1 MNSTLPLNIRSR
13 PVPTPLIISPIP
25 FAPPYSDN
33 SCKDYSHSEATSAS
47 SDRTLT
53 PFILSPFSCQ
63 SSASAYSCNSFSS
76 VEDWAEI
83 SMLSS
88 RSPYVPQSLPNGSEH
103 LVDASQKPKWD
114 ELRIALKRPLN
125 GREAKPAQDTLGTQV
140 IASTSASKAPPTPT
154 STSPISIIPIPETR
168 AYLRKL
174 RSRSLAA
181 LQLEGRE
188 ADLQPHVPPA
198 KHSHLRSNSESHLLS
213 RQRSQHRKKR
223 VHSDTSALV
232 KVKPPQLSIS
242 IPIAIPMF
250 TPSIFLSSPSLS
262 PSPSSS
268 PSSSSNSTSTS
279 GNSQP
284 PTTPSSPLDNLN
296 YPVNDIHIEED
307 AGPQSRPCRWERR
320 PSETISNHRLRNK
333 TNLALPSYPALP
345 KLPSYIP
352 IEGLDTKQDEK
363 LKVKRSREGVVFT
376 VARLDTRDWRADG
389 VVAPCPSQAHTTN
402 YEAMQW
408 I

>member
-25 FAPPYSDN
+25 FAPSYGDN
-33 SCKDYSHSEATSAS
+33 SGKACSHSEATSAS

-63 SSASAYSCNSFSS
+63 SSASAYSCASFSS

-88 RSPYVPQSLPNGSEH
+88 LSPNVPQSLANGLEY
-103 LVDASQKPKWD
+103 LVDTSQQPKWD
-114 ELRIALKRPLN
+114 KLRSVLKRPGN
-125 GREAKPAQDTLGTQV
+125 GKEVQPAQDTPHAQLA
-140 IASTSASKAPPTPT
+140 ASTSTSTPT

-181 LQLEGRE
+181 LQLEGRD
-188 ADLQPHVPPA
+188 AGLQPQVAPPM

-242 IPIAIPMF
+242 IPVPIPMF

-262 PSPSSS
+262 PSPSPSS
-268 PSSSSNSTSTS
+268 PSSCSNSNSTT

-284 PTTPSSPLDNLN
+284 PSTPSSPVDILN
-296 YPVNDIHIEED
+296 YSINDIYIEED
-307 AGPQSRPCRWERR
+307 AGPQSRPSRWERR
-320 PSETISNHRLRNK
+320 PSETISAHRLRNK
-333 TNLALPSYPALP
+333 SNLALPSYPALP

-363 LKVKRSREGVVFT
+363 LKMRGSREGVVFT
-376 VARLDTRDWRADG
+376 VARLDPQHW
-389 VVAPCPSQAHTTN
+389 
-402 YEAMQW
+402 
-408 I
+408 